1 MLWGEL
7 LSCAVFLALF
17 SSCTAAACGRGDADE
32 SCGPAVMST
41 SVVAVFAARIAPLM
55 SAVLLESIRAKAG
68 LGRTCDASAAYYPLI
83 SGHRLG
89 IKLDLRQAQ
98 TWRSLSACLWSR
110 TNSRFVTIQQPWRD
124 D

>member
-1 MLWGEL
+1 MRASGYLYHR
-7 LSCAVFLALF
+7 S
-17 SSCTAAACGRGDADE
+17 
-32 SCGPAVMST
+32 
-41 SVVAVFAARIAPLM
+41 SVVCGGSLNRLSTRIDENFA
-55 SAVLLESIRAKAG
+55 KTG

-110 TNSRFVTIQQPWRD
+110 TNSRFVTIEQPWRD